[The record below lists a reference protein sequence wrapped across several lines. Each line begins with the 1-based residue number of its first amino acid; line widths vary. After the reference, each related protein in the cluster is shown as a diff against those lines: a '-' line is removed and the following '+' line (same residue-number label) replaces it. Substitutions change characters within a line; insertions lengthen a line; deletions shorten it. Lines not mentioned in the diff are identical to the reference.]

1 MPISQSLLDFSLKI
15 CLFKV
20 TKNDTRR
27 TITAYEIISDIL
39 RRIKYVST
47 KFGLDLIQRF
57 YLPYTLSILI
67 DRKIALLWK

>member
-20 TKNDTRR
+20 TKMIRVA
-27 TITAYEIISDIL
+27 AYEIISDIL

-57 YLPYTLSILI
+57 YLPYPLSILI